1 MKPALAVL
9 IGGSLVVMAI
19 SGAFWVAAPVAA
31 QQENAV
37 RLYTG
42 GSRVSRPSATVD
54 YNDMMITVRLQEMIS
69 VGDKQES
76 SNVLRNINSSVSIV
90 IRRDDGTDE
99 GLSDAADIAQGLEA
113 TVRAAVIKSIKPGT
127 ALSDSS
133 LANLPERIRS
143 AAQAAFMA
151 DFDDWVAA
159 DDFEAEVLLT
169 EFYATDLSV
178 GRRPSF
184 PPTP

>member
-1 MKPALAVL
+1 MKPAMTMLIGCTLAVSATL
-9 IGGSLVVMAI
+9 ATLWI
-19 SGAFWVAAPVAA
+19 AAPVAA
-31 QQENAV
+31 QQGNTV

-42 GSRVSRPSATVD
+42 GSRVSRPSATID
-54 YNDMMITVRLQEMIS
+54 YNDMMLTVRLQEMIS
-69 VGDKQES
+69 VGDKQEP

-99 GLSDAADIAQGLEA
+99 GLADAAEIAQGLEA
-113 TVRAAVIKSIKPGT
+113 TVRSAVIRSIKPGT
-127 ALSDSS
+127 ALSDSA
-133 LANLPERIRS
+133 LGNLPDRIRS
-143 AAQAAFMA
+143 AAQSAFMA

-178 GRRPSF
+178 GRRPVF